1 MALLEGLTNI
11 FKAIPIVKDIIN
23 AIDGPSPSDVMPNA
37 SGYPYNT
44 KNVSSEGFFSKVGK
58 GTAENLSKNRES
70 PTIETADPS
79 LNAAQQYGAK
89 GKYKLSVEQ
98 IPGYTNPRFKALY
111 DMYDLQKIMKRNLIL
126 TRNEVQRV
134 PSPGA
139 PIGPNIRPNRG
150 VKYLED

>member
-1 MALLEGLTNI
+1 MALLDGLKNI
-11 FKAIPIVKDIIN
+11 FKAIPVVGDIIN
-23 AIDGPSPSDVMPNA
+23 AVDGPSPSDVMPNA

-44 KNVSSEGFFSKVGK
+44 KNVSGDGFFSKVGK
-58 GTAENLSKNRES
+58 GVAENLSKNRES
-70 PTIETADPS
+70 PSMEATDPRFES
-79 LNAAQQYGAK
+79 NVVG
-89 GKYKLSVEQ
+89 GRYKLRTEQ

-111 DMYDLQKIMKRNLIL
+111 EMYDLQKIMKRNLIL

-139 PIGPNIRPNRG
+139 PQGPNIKPNRG

>member
-1 MALLEGLTNI
+1 MGNLVDGLKNI
-11 FKAIPIVKDIIN
+11 FKAIPIVGDIIN

-44 KNVSSEGFFSKVGK
+44 KNVSGEGFFSKVGK
-58 GTAENLSKNRES
+58 GTAENLSKNRQN

-79 LNAAQQYGAK
+79 LGAK